1 MQKPTLHLI
10 TGQPAKDTPK
20 ERVRKRVKAM
30 PNPADLLQ
38 CPRCGGRELIEARIG
53 VPRGGSIRDGTPAL
67 LGTLCLMRGERVTVT

>member
-1 MQKPTLHLI
+1 VQKPTLHLI

-30 PNPADLLQ
+30 PNPADFLQ

-53 VPRGGSIRDGTPAL
+53 VPRGGSFKDGTPSL
-67 LGTLCLMRGERVTVT
+67 LCTLCLMRGERVTVT